1 MRVLEVTEAAGSGV
15 LHVVE
20 VLAGGLAAHGH
31 DVAVGLGRRPE
42 TPPDLGAGLPAEVH
56 VTMLPWM
63 SRTPAAQVSAAQAL
77 RGLVRT
83 WRPDVVHL
91 HSSFAGAV
99 GAAAVAGAV
108 PSVYSPH
115 GFAFARAGE
124 SAIRRAAYRA
134 VDVAVAH
141 RCALVGAV
149 SEAEAELAR
158 GRLRARR
165 VAVVPNGIPELD
177 AASLPEPA
185 PRQEPLVVAM
195 GRIDAQRRPAEAAWI
210 LRGVRDL
217 AAVRWIGGAAGDE
230 DAPLVAA
237 GVPVTGWLSHRAA
250 CEQLGRATVCLHWS
264 ASDGQSLAVL
274 EALARDVAVV
284 ASDIPANR
292 ELLGRRQVAA
302 DAASARAL
310 VRAILEEDRLRAEL
324 LADQRAR
331 RGRWSAGAM
340 VARWIAVYERLAA
353 ESRAPSRV
361 RRHASWRSA

>member
-31 DVAVGLGRRPE
+31 DVAVAFGRRPE
-42 TPPDLGAGLPAEVH
+42 SPSDLGTALPADVQ
-56 VTMLPWM
+56 VTMLPWT
-63 SRTPAAQVSAAQAL
+63 SRSAAAQITAARAL

-99 GAAAVAGAV
+99 GAAAVAGVV

-124 SAIRRAAYRA
+124 GVMRRAAYRA
-134 VDVAVAH
+134 VDAAVAR
-141 RCALVGAV
+141 RCALLGVV

-158 GRLRARR
+158 GRLQAPR

-177 AASLPEPA
+177 GASGPERGA
-185 PRQEPLVVAM
+185 RREPLVVAM
-195 GRIDAQRRPAEAAWI
+195 GRIDAQRRPVESAWI

-217 AAVRWIGGAAGDE
+217 APVRWIGGAAGGE

-250 CEQLGRATVCLHWS
+250 CAELGRATVCLHWS
-264 ASDGQSLAVL
+264 ASDAQSLAVL

-302 DAASARAL
+302 DAASALAL
-310 VRAILEEDRLRAEL
+310 VRAILNEHGLREEL
-324 LADQRAR
+324 LAEQRAR

-340 VARWIAVYERLAA
+340 VAGWITVYERLAA
-353 ESRAPSRV
+353 ESPTSSRV
-361 RRHASWRSA
+361 RRHPSWRSA